1 MGSNWLREGAV
12 LSQLVAGIDGTTAM
26 ARAAR
31 PNRNPHLHPHTHE
44 YQPPYVSASS
54 SHHMDAGDGC
64 GPQPPPPRP
73 STVDAGVASSAS
85 HLRRDRYAAHNASSY
100 APDEEAYDDHQH
112 DRRTYMYSERDE
124 YSGLARESSLSP
136 AWPQPRMRGGSP
148 PQEAATAAA
157 VAHVQHMMQ
166 HHMNNLQVRGDLG

>member
-1 MGSNWLREGAV
+1 MMGTLLAEGRSV

-31 PNRNPHLHPHTHE
+31 PNLNPHLHPHTHE

-54 SHHMDAGDGC
+54 SHHTGAAGGC

-73 STVDAGVASSAS
+73 STVDAGIASSAS
-85 HLRRDRYAAHNASSY
+85 YVRRDRYAAHNASLY
-100 APDEEAYDDHQH
+100 APDEQAYEDHH
-112 DRRTYMYSERDE
+112 HNRHTYMYSERDE
-124 YSGLARESSLSP
+124 HSGLARESSLSP
-136 AWPQPRMRGGSP
+136 AWPQPRMRGCSP
-148 PQEAATAAA
+148 PREAATAAA

-166 HHMNNLQVRGDLG
+166 HHINNLQVI